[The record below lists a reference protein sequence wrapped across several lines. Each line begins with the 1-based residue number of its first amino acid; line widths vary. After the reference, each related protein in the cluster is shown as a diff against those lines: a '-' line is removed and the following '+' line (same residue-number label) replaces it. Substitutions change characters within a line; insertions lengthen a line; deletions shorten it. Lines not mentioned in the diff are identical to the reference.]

1 MNKNKYYCRIDGTI
15 HNLQDIQELIDRKED
30 GGKII
35 LAMNENHGLEFMDA
49 VLFVDVLEFNNFEIP
64 ADYNECLERMKAMNR
79 LSHKESPSI
88 KCPICGSTSVWHV
101 PMLLRIL
108 TLFAR
113 NKSRVDGGEYE
124 CRKCGYTWN

>member
-64 ADYNECLERMKAMNR
+64 ADYNECLERLKAMNR
-79 LSHKESPSI
+79 LSHKEAPTI
-88 KCPICGSTSVWHV
+88 KCPICGSTNVGPLSTFER
-101 PMLLRIL
+101 LLGAFSMGR
-108 TLFAR
+108 
-113 NKSRVDGGEYE
+113 SRLSWVRME
-124 CRKCGYTWN
+124 CKHCGYMW